1 MSSAIAIPLH
11 SERAR
16 SRPISAFKR
25 EPRCDPDHPQEA
37 NGIVGSSPTL
47 QHSLQQA
54 RIVAPT
60 DSTVVLYGE
69 TGTGKELFASLIHD
83 MSRRAGGPF
92 IRLNCAAIPEGLL
105 ESELFGHEKGAF
117 TGAVAQRVGRFEAA
131 NHGTLFLDEI
141 GDTPLNLQSKLLRVL
156 QEQEFERLGS
166 TRTIRVNV
174 RVIAATNQDL
184 SKLVE
189 EQMFRMDLFYRIN
202 VFPINLPPLRERR
215 EDIARLAQHFTH
227 HAAARMHRPIPTI
240 PPEAIQAM
248 MDHSWPG
255 NVRELQNFIER
266 AVIISQNGVLSIPP
280 LEARRNIF
288 SSHVGTT
295 LNEVERDHILQVLD
309 KTGWVLGGLA
319 GAAHHLG
326 LKRTTL
332 ISKMKRLGIRHGRA
346 PRVIQADPASQ
357 PASPDR
363 PAIPLASSASLVR
376 DIV

>member
-1 MSSAIAIPLH
+1 MSSAIAASFY
-11 SERAR
+11 SEPAR
-16 SRPISAFKR
+16 SQPISSLKR
-25 EPRCDPDHPQEA
+25 EPGCDPDHPQEA
-37 NGIVGSSPTL
+37 NGIVGSSPAL
-47 QHSLQQA
+47 QRTLQQA

-60 DSTVVLYGE
+60 DSTVVIYGE

-83 MSRRAGGPF
+83 LSRRAGGPF
-92 IRLNCAAIPEGLL
+92 IRLNCAAIPEGLI

-117 TGAVAQRVGRFEAA
+117 TSAIAQRVGRFEAA

-141 GDTPLNLQSKLLRVL
+141 GDIPLNLQSKLLRVL

-174 RVIAATNQDL
+174 RVIAATNRDL
-184 SKLVE
+184 SELVE
-189 EQMFRMDLFYRIN
+189 QQMFRMDLFYRIN
-202 VFPINLPPLRERR
+202 VFPITLPPLRERP
-215 EDIARLAQHFTH
+215 EDIARLARHFVND
-227 HAAARMHRPIPTI
+227 AAARMHRPIPTI

-248 MDHSWPG
+248 MDCSWPG

-266 AVIISQNGVLSIPP
+266 AVIISENEVLRLPP
-280 LEARRNIF
+280 FAPRPNIF
-288 SSHVGTT
+288 GSHRGDT

-309 KTGWVLGGLA
+309 KTGGVLGGAA

-332 ISKMKRLGIRHGRA
+332 ISKMKRLGISHARA

-363 PAIPLASSASLVR
+363 PEIPLAFSA
-376 DIV
+376 

>member
-1 MSSAIAIPLH
+1 LA
-11 SERAR
+11 
-16 SRPISAFKR
+16 
-25 EPRCDPDHPQEA
+25 
-37 NGIVGSSPTL
+37 G
-47 QHSLQQA
+47 
-54 RIVAPT
+54 IVAPT
-60 DSTVVLYGE
+60 DSTVLLYGE

-83 MSRRAGGPF
+83 LSRRAGGPF

-117 TGAVAQRVGRFEAA
+117 TSAIAQRVGRFEAA
-131 NHGTLFLDEI
+131 DHGTLFLDEI
-141 GDTPLNLQSKLLRVL
+141 GDIPLNLQSKLLRVL

-174 RVIAATNQDL
+174 RVIAATNRDL
-184 SKLVE
+184 SELVD
-189 EQMFRMDLFYRIN
+189 EQMFRMDLFYRLN
-202 VFPINLPPLRERR
+202 VFPITLPPLRERR
-215 EDIARLAQHFTH
+215 EDIARLAWHFTRD
-227 HAAARMHRPIPTI
+227 AAARIQRSIRTI

-266 AVIISQNGVLSIPP
+266 AVITSENEVLRLPP
-280 LEARRNIF
+280 FESKRNIF
-288 SSHVGTT
+288 SSDRGNT
-295 LNEVERDHILQVLD
+295 LTDVERDHILQVLD

-346 PRVIQADPASQ
+346 RRSTPANPAFQ
-357 PASPDR
+357 PASPGR
-363 PAIPLASSASLVR
+363 PEIPLASSASLVR
-376 DIV
+376 DIA